1 MGRSNV
7 GKSSL
12 LNALVQRRR
21 LARTSKRP
29 GKTQTINYYSVGR
42 CYFVDLP
49 GYGYAAVPSAVRQRW
64 GPMIEG
70 YLADNAGLMG
80 VVSLIDGRRPPTP
93 LDYEMI
99 AWLAG
104 RGVPT
109 LVVLTKAD
117 KVPRGQR
124 RPRLTEACTQLGLGD
139 DQVVWF
145 SAHTGEGRD
154 TVLDAVS
161 RLLAP
166 EAS

>member
-21 LARTSKRP
+21 LARTSQRP
-29 GKTQTINYYSVGR
+29 GKTQTINYYAVDR

-49 GYGYAAVPSAVRQRW
+49 GYGYAAVPIAVRQQW
-64 GPMIEG
+64 GPMIES
-70 YLADNAGLMG
+70 YLSDNSHLAG
-80 VVSLIDGRRPPTP
+80 VVSLIDSRRPPTP
-93 LDYEMI
+93 LDREMI

-117 KVPRGQR
+117 KVARGKR
-124 RPRLTEACTQLGLGD
+124 RPFLTEACNQLGLGD

-145 SAHTGEGRD
+145 SARTGEGRD
-154 TVLDAVS
+154 AVLDAVS
-161 RLLAP
+161 RLLTL
-166 EAS
+166 EA